1 MNMTV
6 KQLSIF
12 VENRAGRL
20 SEITRLLGDASVN
33 IRAMSIADTKDFGIL
48 RLIVNDSEKAL
59 EVLKANSFAVTITS
73 VLAIRISD
81 KPGGLAEAMECLYKD
96 NISVEYMY
104 AAFLNETD
112 ESAYLVLRVDKAD
125 EAIRALNEGGFKLVS
140 DEELKSM

>member
-1 MNMTV
+1 MTV
-6 KQLSIF
+6 KQLSVF

-20 SEITRLLGDASVN
+20 SKITRLLGDSDIS

-59 EVLKANSFAVTITS
+59 AVLKENDLAVTITN

-81 KPGGLAEAMECLYKD
+81 KPGGLADAMECLYND

-104 AAFLNETD
+104 AAFLSEADET
-112 ESAYLVLRVDKAD
+112 AYLVLRVDKLD
-125 EAIRALNEGGFKLVS
+125 EAVTALGEGGFKLVS

>member
-1 MNMTV
+1 MTV
-6 KQLSIF
+6 KQLSVF

-20 SEITRLLGDASVN
+20 SKITRLLGDNGIN

-59 EVLKANSFAVTITS
+59 AVLKNNDLAVTITN

-81 KPGGLAEAMECLYKD
+81 KPGGLADAMECLYKD

-104 AAFLNETD
+104 AAFLSASDET
-112 ESAYLVLRVDKAD
+112 AYLVLRVDKLA
-125 EAIRALNEGGFKLVS
+125 EAVTSLTEGGFELVS
-140 DEELKSM
+140 DEVLRSM

>member
-1 MNMTV
+1 MTV
-6 KQLSIF
+6 KQLSVF

-20 SEITRLLGDASVN
+20 SKITRLLGDSN
-33 IRAMSIADTKDFGIL
+33 ISIRAMSIADTKDFGIL

-59 EVLKANSFAVTITS
+59 EVLKKNDLAVTITN

-81 KPGGLAEAMECLYKD
+81 KPGGLADAMECLYKD

-104 AAFLNETD
+104 AAFLNEAD
-112 ESAYLVLRVDKAD
+112 ETAYLVLRVDKLD
-125 EAIRALNEGGFKLVS
+125 EAVTALDEGGFKLVS

>member
-1 MNMTV
+1 MTV
-6 KQLSIF
+6 KQLSVF

-20 SEITRLLGDASVN
+20 SNITRLLGDNGVN

-59 EVLKANSFAVTITS
+59 AVLKENSFAVTCTN

-81 KPGGLAEAMECLYKD
+81 KPGGLADAMTCLYNE

-104 AAFLNETD
+104 AAFISETD
-112 ESAYLVLRVDKAD
+112 ETAFLILRVDKSD
-125 EAIRALNEGGFKLVS
+125 EAVTALSEGGFKLVS
-140 DEELKSM
+140 DEELKSL